1 MTHNAVLLKT
11 IMTFLIL
18 ALLVFSIVLWKQT
31 PDLFEYFNQAFCAH
45 QRDETLKITLYIVI
59 KI

>member
-31 PDLFEYFNQAFCAH
+31 PDLFEYFNQTFCAH
-45 QRDETLKITLYIVI
+45 
-59 KI
+59 